1 VGRSKLDV
9 NLRAI
14 VLCFLVSL
22 LPYLPGSGQ
31 TVDAKTG
38 EQNEIGFIIGVTATP
53 TRTLAPSGITGGN
66 ADLTSKAS
74 LALGVD
80 YDRRVLPTDWV
91 ALYGG
96 VDFLSS
102 PFDVKL
108 SNPPADLSPQYKYI
122 FLTAHVKAKFYPD
135 SKLSPWLS
143 VGGGYARF
151 KEKPPTASVDPFA
164 QGTGSSTI
172 ELGAGFDTQPVT
184 HLADFPI
191 AFRVEVRDFYSGLPD
206 YGQSLVHS
214 KQHNVV
220 LGGGLVV
227 RF

>member
-1 VGRSKLDV
+1 M

-14 VLCFLVSL
+14 VLCCVVSL
-22 LPYLPGSGQ
+22 LPYLPGSAQ
-31 TVDAKTG
+31 TADAKPDAKTG
-38 EQNEIGFIIGVTATP
+38 EQNEIGLIIGLTATP
-53 TRTLAPSGITGGN
+53 TRTLAPGGVTGGN

-91 ALYGG
+91 TLYGG
-96 VDFLSS
+96 LDFLAS
-102 PFDVKL
+102 PLDVKL
-108 SNPPADLSPQYKYI
+108 SNPPAELSPQYKYI
-122 FLTAHVKAKFYPD
+122 FVTAHVKARFYPD
-135 SKLSPWLS
+135 SKVSPWLS
-143 VGGGYARF
+143 AGGGYARF
-151 KEKPPTASVDPFA
+151 KETPPTASLSFT

-172 ELGAGFDTQPVT
+172 EFGAGFDTQPVT
-184 HLADFPI
+184 HMAGLPI